1 MEARDARAR
10 AAPYSACVVRQCATR
25 ARRVACPWC
34 RVTVGVGLVV
44 GASRNCPFVSL
55 VPLLVA
61 VAVAL
66 AVAVAV
72 AVALVA
78 EAEVAKRVLGT
89 LQNEAFL

>member
-1 MEARDARAR
+1 M
-10 AAPYSACVVRQCATR
+10 
-25 ARRVACPWC
+25 
-34 RVTVGVGLVV
+34 VV

-72 AVALVA
+72 AVAVALVA

>member
-1 MEARDARAR
+1 M
-10 AAPYSACVVRQCATR
+10 
-25 ARRVACPWC
+25 
-34 RVTVGVGLVV
+34 VV